1 MRQRWVFHWGAG
13 RLSRIGSSM
22 NISGK
27 GSSRFG
33 WIVAA
38 LAVAT
43 IGFGQGPAMAASAVV
58 QGSPAVVP
66 AAMPAALSPTDE
78 TKVPHY
84 YGPYPNWAN
93 SPQALADAVVT
104 LEKVAP
110 VPGSVGNALT
120 ERAYATDYAE
130 APGTL
135 AKVFVVL
142 PNAKLPAGT
151 LSDFQ
156 TWNQT
161 TLGAS
166 PNPSEGNLFH
176 AYVLRPDATTPNK
189 YSVVYDSG
197 ELTVPAPT
205 DSAGEVATFDLDT
218 PVDVEQ
224 DDVIGFYGQGVP
236 LDNGGTDADI
246 LSTPASAD
254 ASVETAVAPAEGD
267 SMTIGDDSNFPL
279 YSQDRTYSF
288 AATVTPTSPGDGA
301 AATATVDPKTG
312 GVSGITITDPG
323 SGYATPP
330 VVAISSPGITPT
342 GEASAHATISPGV
355 VTDIEVAESG
365 FGFTTPTVD
374 IADGGTPSTPATAQ
388 ASGGVDD
395 LTIVDGGS
403 GYTVQPI
410 LHFSLP
416 DADYCAN
423 PDAVCEQPTA
433 TATMSDGAVTGVEVL
448 TPGSGYKTA
457 PSIDVYD
464 GGRAVTEGPDQGPAT
479 VTSTINIGRV
489 DITDGGAGYDSV
501 PTVTLSDSVAPADK
515 GASAVATV
523 AVLGAVTD
531 ITVDEAG
538 SGYLTPG
545 LKKFVDTLPGDGEA
559 EANNMGQYIPI
570 AVPDTTTYPGTD
582 YYEIALVQYR
592 EKFSSS
598 MPGPGTLLRGYV
610 QLSTSVVPGKHVD
623 LSNANLDP
631 TKADTPIADYFGV
644 DDPHYLGPTIVAK
657 KDRPTRVLFRNL
669 LPTGK
674 GGDLFLPVDT
684 TLMGSGEG
692 PDAMELDA
700 NDVPMDMAEDQ
711 GTVTDG
717 VRNPMCSQD
726 PKPETCYSENRATV
740 HLHGGITPWIS
751 DGTPH
756 QWTTP
761 SGEATNYPKG
771 VSVQNVPDMPDPG
784 PGAETFFYTNQQSA
798 RLLFYHDHAWGITRL
813 NVYAGQAAPYLITDD
828 TEQKL
833 IGPGGALEGVDMG
846 NSGLGHSLTIE
857 DKTFVPSK
865 AVMDQV
871 DPTWNYDQW
880 GGEGNLWVPHVY
892 MPAQNPG
899 SATGVSPFGRWMYG
913 PWFWPP
919 STNQKYPPIA
929 NPYYDENCDPDV
941 EPFCEPPQIPSTP
954 NVSVGMEAFND
965 TPIVNGTAYPKTT
978 VDPKAYRYRI
988 LNAANDRS
996 WNLSWFVADP
1006 TTGTLS
1012 EVALKKSEV
1021 EAAQSDPVVQP
1032 TVDQELSPKGPAW
1045 IQIGNDS
1052 GFLPAPAVM
1061 PAQDVTYITDP
1072 TRFDVGNLDQHSL
1085 LLAPAERADVIV
1097 DFSQYR
1103 GKTLILYNDAPAAV
1117 PARVPGY
1124 DYYTNGPDQTPVGA
1138 PTTLPGYGP
1147 NTRTIMQVK
1156 VSNAAPAVA
1165 FDRPNTTNDKMGAL
1179 EAAFAHHED
1188 GSGVFESGQHPV
1200 IVGQQAYNSA
1210 YGSNFVGTGDC
1221 SAPTNPS
1228 AKCDGFA
1235 RINQQGGMPF
1245 KFDTLSGNQISI
1257 PLEPKGIHDE
1267 TNAVSFDPYGRM
1279 TAQLGVEAQGAT
1291 PLLQNIILYPYVNP
1305 ATEVLDATN
1314 ATSSLDVERISTN
1327 DDGTQI
1333 WKITH
1338 NGVDTHPI
1346 HWHLYDVQLINRVT
1360 WDNIII
1366 PPDPNELGWKDTIRV
1381 SPLEDTYVA
1390 VRPILPTIPWG
1401 VPDSK
1406 RPLNPMMPIGAKG
1419 SVPGQVGSAGI
1430 EAGFNNTDVDGN
1442 PIAPIVNEVVNFN
1455 WEYVWHCHILSHEEM
1470 DMMRPQSVKAPK
1482 ELAEASVLTAGSNG
1496 ELTWTDPTPVDMESP
1511 ASWTL
1516 TGPAA
1521 GTAEIGYKIQYADAL
1536 AGGGAGTYSDVTKTL
1551 ANVTTWTVPPGA
1563 ATGYYRIVA
1572 WNAAGESTSNEVLQS
1587 ASTTSTAPD
1596 APTNVA
1602 GTSGTAAGSVD
1613 LTWTA
1618 PANDGGSPI
1627 TGYEIQRS
1635 PATGTPTWTSAAT
1648 VGNVTSTTVTGLTA
1662 GSSYIYQVQAVNAV
1676 GNSPWSASSAAIQA
1690 TGTPGAPTG
1699 VVGSNATATSIT
1711 VSWTPPANDGG
1722 SPVIRYALNYST
1734 DNGATWPGWLSLP
1747 TTTPPGTTWTWT
1759 GLTPGTYRFKVVA
1772 VNAAGW
1778 GAWSAPS
1785 PAISTTTAASVPGAP
1800 TDVVGSNATATSITV
1815 SWTPPAGSP
1824 VIRYALNY
1832 STDDGATWP
1841 GWLSLPTTTP
1851 PGTTWTWTGLT
1862 PGTYRFKVV
1871 AVNAA
1876 GWGAWSAPSPA
1887 ISTTTAASVPGAP
1900 TDVVGSNATATSITV
1915 SWTPPAGSPVIR
1927 YALNYSTDNGATW
1940 PGWLSLPT
1948 TTPPGTTWTWTGLT
1962 PATNYRFKVVAV
1974 NAAGWGTWSAPSP
1987 AISTTP

>member
-1 MRQRWVFHWGAG
+1 
-13 RLSRIGSSM
+13 
-22 NISGK
+22 
-27 GSSRFG
+27 
-33 WIVAA
+33 
-38 LAVAT
+38 
-43 IGFGQGPAMAASAVV
+43 MAASAVV

-84 YGPYPNWAN
+84 FGPYPNWAN

-189 YSVVYDSG
+189 YTVVYDSG

-224 DDVIGFYGQGVP
+224 DDVIGFYGEGVP
-236 LDNGGTDADI
+236 LDTGGTDADI

-254 ASVETAVAPAEGD
+254 ASLATAVAPAQGD
-267 SMTIGDDSNFPL
+267 SMTLDVDSNFPL
-279 YSQDRTYSF
+279 YSQNRTYSF
-288 AATVTPTSPGDGA
+288 AATVTPTAPGDGA
-301 AATATVDPKTG
+301 AATATVDPRTG

-342 GEASAHATISPGV
+342 GEAAAHATISPGV

-374 IADGGTPSTPATAQ
+374 IAGGGTPSTPATAQ

-423 PDAVCEQPTA
+423 PGAVCEQPTA

-501 PTVTLSDSVAPADK
+501 PTVTLSDSVAPLDK
-515 GASAVATV
+515 GASAVASV
-523 AVLGAVTD
+523 AVMGAVTD

-598 MPGPGTLLRGYV
+598 MPGPGSLLRGYV

-1257 PLEPKGIHDE
+1257 PLEPKGLHDE

-1482 ELAEASVLTAGSNG
+1482 ALPEAPVLSSTGG
-1496 ELTWTDPTPVDMESP
+1496 VLTWTDATPVDMEDP
-1511 ASWTL
+1511 TSWTL
-1516 TGPAA
+1516 TGPAV
-1521 GTAEIGYKIQYADAL
+1521 GTAEIGYRVQRAEVL
-1536 AGGGAGTYSDVTKTL
+1536 AGGGAGTYSDVSTAL
-1551 ANVTTWTVPPGA
+1551 ANDTSLTVPSSDG
-1563 ATGYYRIVA
+1563 TGYYRVIA
-1572 WNAAGESTSNEVLQS
+1572 YNEAGESPSNETLV
-1587 ASTTSTAPD
+1587 TFTAPD
-1596 APTNVA
+1596 APTDVA
-1602 GTSGTAAGSVD
+1602 GTSGTAGGSVD
-1613 LTWTA
+1613 LSWTA
-1618 PANDGGSPI
+1618 PANDGGSAI
-1627 TGYEIQRS
+1627 TGYVVQKS
-1635 PATGTPTWTSAAT
+1635 PATGAPVWTDAAT
-1648 VGNVTSTTVTGLTA
+1648 LGDVTSTTVTGLTW
-1662 GSSYIYQVQAVNAV
+1662 GSSYIFHIRAVNAV
-1676 GNSPWSASSAAIQA
+1676 GSGPWSAPSGSTQA
-1690 TGTPGAPTG
+1690 PGVPGAPTG
-1699 VVGSNATATSIT
+1699 VVVSNATGTSIK
-1711 VSWTPPANDGG
+1711 VSWTPPADDGG
-1722 SPVIRYALNYST
+1722 TAVIRYALAYST
-1734 DNGATWPGWLSLP
+1734 DGGTTWPGWNSLP
-1747 TTTPPGTTWTWT
+1747 TTSPPGTTWTWT
-1759 GLTPGTYRFKVVA
+1759 GLTPSTSYRFKAVA

-1778 GAWSAPS
+1778 SAWSAPS
-1785 PAISTTTAASVPGAP
+1785 PAMSTTSTAPATVSGAP
-1800 TDVVGSNATATSITV
+1800 TGVVVSNATGTSIKV
-1815 SWTPPAGSP
+1815 SWTPPADDGGTA
-1824 VIRYALNY
+1824 VIRYALAY
-1832 STDDGATWP
+1832 STDGGTTWP
-1841 GWLSLPTTTP
+1841 GWNSLPTTSP

-1862 PGTYRFKVV
+1862 PSTSYRFKAV

-1876 GWGAWSAPSPA
+1876 GWSAWSAPSPA
-1887 ISTTTAASVPGAP
+1887 MSTTSTAPATVSGPP
-1900 TDVVGSNATATSITV
+1900 TGVVVSNATGTSIKV
-1915 SWTPPAGSPVIR
+1915 SWTPPADDGGTAVIR
-1927 YALNYSTDNGATW
+1927 YALAYSTDGGTTW
-1940 PGWLSLPT
+1940 PGWNSLPT
-1948 TTPPGTTWTWTGLT
+1948 TSPPGTTWTWTGLT
-1962 PATNYRFKVVAV
+1962 PSTSYRFKAVAV
-1974 NAAGWGTWSAPSP
+1974 NAAGWSAWSAPSP
-1987 AISTTP
+1987 PISTTP

>member
-1 MRQRWVFHWGAG
+1 M
-13 RLSRIGSSM
+13 
-22 NISGK
+22 
-27 GSSRFG
+27 
-33 WIVAA
+33 
-38 LAVAT
+38 
-43 IGFGQGPAMAASAVV
+43 
-58 QGSPAVVP
+58 
-66 AAMPAALSPTDE
+66 
-78 TKVPHY
+78 
-84 YGPYPNWAN
+84 
-93 SPQALADAVVT
+93 
-104 LEKVAP
+104 
-110 VPGSVGNALT
+110 
-120 ERAYATDYAE
+120 
-130 APGTL
+130 
-135 AKVFVVL
+135 
-142 PNAKLPAGT
+142 
-151 LSDFQ
+151 
-156 TWNQT
+156 
-161 TLGAS
+161 
-166 PNPSEGNLFH
+166 
-176 AYVLRPDATTPNK
+176 
-189 YSVVYDSG
+189 
-197 ELTVPAPT
+197 
-205 DSAGEVATFDLDT
+205 ATFDLDT

-236 LDNGGTDADI
+236 LENGGTDADI
-246 LSTPASAD
+246 PSTPASAD

-1521 GTAEIGYKIQYADAL
+1521 GTAEIGYRVERATVTN
-1536 AGGGAGTYSDVTKTL
+1536 GATGSYSVVGKTL
-1551 ANVTTWTVPPGA
+1551 ANKTSFTDTTQSSGVQ
-1563 ATGYYRIVA
+1563 YMYRVVA
-1572 WNAAGESTSNEVLQS
+1572 FNAAGDTVSNVVSGAGSPGPQVLSGVVS
-1587 ASTTSTAPD
+1587 AGGAPVANAWVGAWNSTTGVSVMSVKTNASGAYTMALPSGDYKVNVFSPVPGYPSQWVGGANFATA
-1596 APTNVA
+1596 
-1602 GTSGTAAGSVD
+1602 S
-1613 LTWTA
+1613 
-1618 PANDGGSPI
+1618 
-1627 TGYEIQRS
+1627 
-1635 PATGTPTWTSAAT
+1635 
-1648 VGNVTSTTVTGLTA
+1648 VTG
-1662 GSSYIYQVQAVNAV
+1662 
-1676 GNSPWSASSAAIQA
+1676 
-1690 TGTPGAPTG
+1690 
-1699 VVGSNATATSIT
+1699 
-1711 VSWTPPANDGG
+1711 
-1722 SPVIRYALNYST
+1722 
-1734 DNGATWPGWLSLP
+1734 
-1747 TTTPPGTTWTWT
+1747 
-1759 GLTPGTYRFKVVA
+1759 
-1772 VNAAGW
+1772 VNAATTLNISLVASSPVLSGVVSAGGAPVANAW
-1778 GAWSAPS
+1778 VGAWN
-1785 PAISTTTAASVPGAP
+1785 STTGVSVISVKTNASGAYTMALPSGDYKVNVFSPVPGYPSQWVGGSNFATASV
-1800 TDVVGSNATATSITV
+1800 
-1815 SWTPPAGSP
+1815 
-1824 VIRYALNY
+1824 
-1832 STDDGATWP
+1832 
-1841 GWLSLPTTTP
+1841 
-1851 PGTTWTWTGLT
+1851 TG
-1862 PGTYRFKVV
+1862 
-1871 AVNAA
+1871 VNAA
-1876 GWGAWSAPSPA
+1876 TTLNISLVASSPVLSGVVSAGGAPVANAWVGAWN
-1887 ISTTTAASVPGAP
+1887 STTGVSVMSVKTNASGAYTMALPSGDYKVNVFSPVPGYPSQWVGGANFATASV
-1900 TDVVGSNATATSITV
+1900 
-1915 SWTPPAGSPVIR
+1915 
-1927 YALNYSTDNGATW
+1927 
-1940 PGWLSLPT
+1940 
-1948 TTPPGTTWTWTGLT
+1948 TG
-1962 PATNYRFKVVAV
+1962 V
-1974 NAAGWGTWSAPSP
+1974 NAATTLNISLVASSPVLSGVVSAGGAPVANAWVGAWNSTTGVSVMSVKTNASGAYTMALPSGDYKVNVFSPVPGYPSQWVGGANFATASVTGVNAATTLNIDLIGSAP
-1987 AISTTP
+1987 